1 MGCDRIIQKENQNNS
16 KAYASILLSS
26 EKSPSDEYSKRNA
39 EHNVWILKEN
49 YSKEKKSHFKG
60 YTFVCGTH
68 RTKRIVLA
76 KIKARG
82 TTFEEVKTDIMKW
95 YEDGNV
101 SISGIFLLAHHS
113 ERKSPKFVKRANID
127 FAEYEKAQ
135 NTALWPETI

>member
-1 MGCDRIIQKENQNNS
+1 M
-16 KAYASILLSS
+16 
-26 EKSPSDEYSKRNA
+26 
-39 EHNVWILKEN
+39 WILKEN
-49 YSKEKKSHFKG
+49 YNKEKKSHFTG

-68 RTKRIVLA
+68 RIVLGN
-76 KIKARG
+76 IKARG

-113 ERKSPKFVKRANID
+113 ERKSPKFDKRAKID

-135 NTALWPETI
+135 NTAFWPENI